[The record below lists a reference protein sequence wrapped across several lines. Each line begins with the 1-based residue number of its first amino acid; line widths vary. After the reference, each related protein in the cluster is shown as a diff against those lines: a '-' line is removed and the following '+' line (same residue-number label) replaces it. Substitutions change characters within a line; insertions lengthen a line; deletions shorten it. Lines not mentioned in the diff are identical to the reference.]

1 MWCPPEL
8 TSSRCFSLD
17 LAGTPVVLREWGDRD
32 ARPLVYWHGLSFW
45 GPWEL
50 LEAGP
55 KWSRQ
60 SGFRVLAVS
69 APGWETPALPPP
81 AYRPTALARL
91 VVAVLDALG
100 LERVV
105 FAGFSWGASIGAHL
119 GADFAARLASL
130 VLLDAGFFDVQV
142 PPGRPEPTLAETTER
157 YREQNHRFRT
167 WEAWAS
173 HVRPRFRTW
182 RPSVAD
188 AVRIAMWETDG
199 WARPRVAPE
208 VLAVGYH
215 GVVSEPPSRRLPQ
228 LERAGLPILLLV
240 STATLATS
248 HAGQALGR
256 FRATVPSA
264 DVAVIDSSHYLLVDA
279 LDETVGAVTR
289 WIRSPPSA

>member
-1 MWCPPEL
+1 L
-8 TSSRCFSLD
+8 TGSRCFLLD
-17 LAGTPVVLREWGDRD
+17 LAGTRVVLREWGDRD
-32 ARPLVYWHGLSFW
+32 APPLVYWHGLSFW
-45 GPWEL
+45 GPWEM

-55 KWSRQ
+55 TWSRR
-60 SGFRVLAVS
+60 SGLRVLAVS
-69 APGWETPALPPP
+69 APGWETPALPPL

-100 LERVV
+100 LERAV

-119 GADFAARLASL
+119 GADFPSRLTSL

-142 PPGRPEPTLAETTER
+142 PPGQPEPTLAATTEG
-157 YREQNHRFRT
+157 YREQRHRFCT
-167 WEAWAS
+167 WEDWAS

-182 RPSVAD
+182 RPPVAD
-188 AVRIAMWETDG
+188 AVRIGMRETDG

-208 VLAVGYH
+208 VLAAGHH

-240 STATLATS
+240 STATLAMS

-279 LDETVGAVTR
+279 LDETVRVVTR
-289 WIRSPPSA
+289 WLRSPPSA